1 MRPELLKPLR
11 DIVADG
17 HDVRRRAAAAISS
30 IERTGSATQKQ
41 ALTDFFSD
49 CGVKAGGVPPAI
61 LPALQA
67 SVSDAGTQVVSSS
80 AGVSYAV
87 SGTYTIASNVIISFK
102 LPAASTIVS
111 NGLAT
116 VPIKNSAGTT
126 ITSAGVLGVA
136 AGALTGV
143 SLPSNL
149 AIVGPGLLGITLT
162 GTGNKVTFTI
172 TNGVITAGVLS
183 T

>member
-11 DIVADG
+11 DIIADG
-17 HDVRRRAAAAISS
+17 HDVRRRSAAAISS
-30 IERTGSATQKQ
+30 IERTGSAAQKQ

-67 SVSDAGTQVVSSS
+67 AVSDAGTQVVSSS

-102 LPAASTIVS
+102 LPATAAVITQGQTVTVRNNAGGGQTASATAVISAGAITGFNLSSNTTALITAIKLTVPVTGTFVNGFTPTIV
-111 NGLAT
+111 A
-116 VPIKNSAGTT
+116 
-126 ITSAGVLGVA
+126 
-136 AGALTGV
+136 
-143 SLPSNL
+143 
-149 AIVGPGLLGITLT
+149 
-162 GTGNKVTFTI
+162 
-172 TNGVITAGVLS
+172 GVITGIVLS
-183 T
+183 